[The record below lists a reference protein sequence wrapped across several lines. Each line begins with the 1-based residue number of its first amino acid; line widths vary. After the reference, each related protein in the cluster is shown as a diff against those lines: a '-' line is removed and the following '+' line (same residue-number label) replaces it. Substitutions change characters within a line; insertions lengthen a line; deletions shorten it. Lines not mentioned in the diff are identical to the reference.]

1 MTITLT
7 NAQLVTEDGIVS
19 GTLTYDQNGIA
30 DLQPG
35 TSAVRGAEDAEGD
48 FVVPGLI
55 ECHTD
60 NLERHLVPRPG
71 VIWPNSLAGAL
82 AHDAQIIA
90 SGITTV
96 YDAVCVGGYD
106 DEKDYRPK
114 ILGAMLAAVE
124 EGNAHKLFRAEHR
137 VHLRCET
144 TDPKML
150 SYLDRH
156 AGAGTASL
164 ASLMDHT
171 PGQRQ
176 WRDIAHYKKFIKGEG
191 GRTDAEID
199 AIIAA
204 DMERSKPV
212 VAENFGKAVAFF
224 KQHGIQFASHDDT
237 TLEHVADAHAA
248 GCTISEFPT
257 TVEAAQ
263 AAHEAG
269 MKTVGGA
276 PNIVRG
282 GSHSGG
288 VSMAELARAG
298 LLDVLSSDYVPASLL
313 QAAQKLGTGMMQLH
327 DAFGLV
333 TWRAADMLGLAD
345 RGRLKPGLRA
355 DFVRFRIAGATPV
368 VRAVTVRG
376 QRVF

>member
-30 DLQPG
+30 DVQPG
-35 TSAVRGAEDAEGD
+35 ASQVRGAEDAEGD

-96 YDAVCVGGYD
+96 YDAMCIGGFD

-114 ILGAMLAAVE
+114 ILGSMLAAVE
-124 EGNAHKLFRAEHR
+124 EGNQHKLFRAEHR

-144 TDPKML
+144 TDPKMM
-150 SYLDRH
+150 SYLERH
-156 AGAGTASL
+156 PGTRSASL

-176 WRDIAHYKKFIKGEG
+176 WRDLNHYRQFIKGE
-191 GRTDAEID
+191 GRTDAEIEEM
-199 AIIAA
+199 IAA
-204 DMERSKPV
+204 DMERSAPI
-212 VAENFGKAVAFF
+212 VADNFLKAVEFC
-224 KQHGIQFASHDDT
+224 KERGIAIASHDDT
-237 TLEHVADAHAA
+237 TIEHVDDAVKA

-257 TVEAAQ
+257 TVEAAE
-263 AAHEAG
+263 AAHKAG

-276 PNIVRG
+276 PNVVRG

-288 VSMAELARAG
+288 VSMIELAQAG

-313 QAAQKLGTGMMQLH
+313 QAANKLGAGIMPLH
-327 DAFGLV
+327 EAFGLV

-345 RGRLKPGLRA
+345 RGRLKKGLRA
-355 DFVRFRIAGATPV
+355 DFVRFRISNGTPI

-376 QRVF
+376 MRVF